1 MISVAPIDNTSLVC
15 DPSWVSNAFEQA
27 ERLISHS
34 RAKKIVH
41 NFVWNRTTYFKCPK
55 KYEKANDEKNHPHQ
69 CQSWKVIP
77 VKEILKISALNI

>member
-15 DPSWVSNAFEQA
+15 DPRWNSNALEIA
-27 ERLISHS
+27 ERLKSNA

-41 NFVWNRTTYFKCPK
+41 NFVWNRTYIKCTK

-69 CQSWKVIP
+69 CQSWKLIP
-77 VKEILKISALNI
+77 VGEILKISALDI